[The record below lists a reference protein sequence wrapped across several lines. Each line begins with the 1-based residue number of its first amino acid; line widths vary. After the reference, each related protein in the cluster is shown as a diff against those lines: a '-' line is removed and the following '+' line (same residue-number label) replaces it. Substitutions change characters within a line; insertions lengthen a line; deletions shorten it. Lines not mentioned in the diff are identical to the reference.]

1 MQLKSLVETGKIDA
15 IEKEKSN
22 IVHQLCKI
30 YGVGPKKAIELS
42 KQVTSIDELKQRQ
55 ELLNDTQKIG
65 LKYFDDIQE
74 RIPRKEIDA
83 YNEIFQ
89 NEGKTLSNDQLKLLG
104 VIVVVLCLLVI

>member
-1 MQLKSLVETGKIDA
+1 MKLEKLIV

-74 RIPRKEIDA
+74 RIPRKEIDE